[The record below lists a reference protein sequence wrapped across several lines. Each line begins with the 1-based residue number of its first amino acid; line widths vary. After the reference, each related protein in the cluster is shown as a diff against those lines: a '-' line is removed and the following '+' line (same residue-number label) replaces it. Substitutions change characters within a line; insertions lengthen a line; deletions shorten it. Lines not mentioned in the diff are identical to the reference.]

1 MFSRAA
7 QEKMKSGLA
16 LMKTGFALMKSL
28 AALVYEDGGFAAE

>member
-1 MFSRAA
+1 
-7 QEKMKSGLA
+7 MKSGLA